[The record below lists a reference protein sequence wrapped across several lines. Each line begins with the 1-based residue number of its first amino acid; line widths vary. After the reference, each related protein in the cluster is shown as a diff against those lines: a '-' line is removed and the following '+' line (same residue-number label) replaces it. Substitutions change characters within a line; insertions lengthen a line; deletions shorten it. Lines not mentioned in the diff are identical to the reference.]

1 MLRHLPIILGVLA
14 FLCTAATLTDP
25 GPVWDEPFTMVA
37 SEIYEGWLG
46 NPSFSRQAVDHVWSV
61 NHEHPPLAKVWM
73 GLVRHAVQAVRPDT
87 SDVVGSRL
95 AVAVL
100 FGVLVGLTSSFA
112 MRFGAA
118 GGIAGGLFALFM
130 PRLFS
135 DAHFAT
141 LDLAMALAWFA
152 TAYAFAKGIGSR
164 RWAIAAGVV
173 FGAAL
178 LTKINAVFVPVP
190 LVAWGLIVHR
200 RKALLPAVLLLAI
213 GPIVSLL
220 GWPWL
225 WHDTFARL
233 DGYLLGTTVD
243 RFIVPVYYLG
253 RVYADR
259 YAPWHYPLVLT
270 LFTVPLGTLA
280 FMVIG
285 VRRLFLMRNAAGN
298 TTPPP
303 SGREY
308 LLLAVLNVAAILLV
322 AAMPFAPKYDGVR
335 LFLAAFP
342 FVACIAGAGFQYVWS
357 RLRPR
362 PLVQVAAWAVVAA
375 QSLGLFVY
383 HPYETSHYNL
393 LCGGLPGAK
402 RIGLETTYWCDVYSE
417 PVFKFVN
424 SLPAGTRVAFF
435 PVGDFHDK
443 FYYAAE
449 YVRGDIK
456 LVDFRKDESDYA
468 VLMDRQGML
477 LDNEKAVRLFSGQEG
492 TRVLEIKRL
501 GVTLCAIVKP

>member
-1 MLRHLPIILGVLA
+1 MHRWIPPLLGLLA
-14 FLCTAATLTDP
+14 FICAAATLTDP
-25 GPVWDEPFTMVA
+25 GPVWDEPFTMGA
-37 SEIYEGWLG
+37 SEIYVGWLG
-46 NPSFSRQAVDHVWSV
+46 SPSFSREAVDHVWSV
-61 NHEHPPLAKVWM
+61 NHEHPPLAKVWIGM
-73 GLVRHAVQAVRPDT
+73 VRHAVQAVWPT
-87 SDVVGSRL
+87 ASDVAGSRL

-100 FGVLVGLTSSFA
+100 FGVLVGLTACFA
-112 MRFGAA
+112 MRFGVA

-130 PRLFS
+130 PRLFA

-164 RWAIAAGVV
+164 RWAVAAGVI

-178 LTKINAVFVPVP
+178 LAKINAVLIPVP

-200 RKALLPAVLLLAI
+200 QKALVPAVLMLAI
-213 GPIVSLL
+213 GPAVFLL

-233 DGYLLGTTVD
+233 NGYLLGTTVD

-270 LFTVPLGTLA
+270 MFTVPAGTLA
-280 FMVIG
+280 FLVLG
-285 VRRLFLMRNAAGN
+285 VRRLFLREKAAGN
-298 TTPPP
+298 VAAPA
-303 SGREY
+303 SEREY
-308 LLLAVLNVAAILLV
+308 LLLAAMNLAAILLV

-335 LFLAAFP
+335 LFLPAFP
-342 FVACIAGAGFQYVWS
+342 FAVCIAGAGFQWLWS
-357 RLRPR
+357 RLRTR
-362 PLVQVAAWAVVAA
+362 PLRVAAWALVGM
-375 QSLGLFVY
+375 QSLGLFLY
-383 HPYETSHYNL
+383 HPYETSCYNL

-402 RIGLETTYWCDVYSE
+402 QIGLETTYWCDVYSE
-417 PVFKFVN
+417 PVFEFVN
-424 SLPAGTRVAFF
+424 SLPAGTRVAFY

-449 YVRGDIK
+449 YVSRDIT
-456 LVDFRKDESDYA
+456 LVDFRKDEFDYA

-477 LDNEKAVRLFSGQEG
+477 LDNEKAMGLFSGKDG
-492 TRVLEIKRL
+492 TRVFAIKRMGL
-501 GVTLCAIVKP
+501 TLCAIVKQ